1 MNINNLFFIIW
12 LVVFCGLQL
21 CCSASKNSSIKGDNR
36 PNIVVIIGD
45 DIGYSDLGCYGAE
58 IETPQLDRLASN
70 GLRFKTFYNMS
81 KCNPTRSSLITG
93 LYKGDDRAVSFVPL
107 LREAGYSAV
116 MSGKEHFDSWVPR
129 HCYFAETFGGCFGA

>member
-1 MNINNLFFIIW
+1 MSNSSAILINL

-21 CCSASKNSSIKGDNR
+21 SCSTSKKFSKDSKER

-58 IETPQLDRLASN
+58 IQTPNLDGLAIN

-93 LYKGDDRAVSFVPL
+93 LYRGDERAISFVPL
-107 LREAGYSAV
+107 LRQAGYSAV
-116 MSGKEHFDSWVPR
+116 MSGKEHFDSWR
-129 HCYFAETFGGCFGA
+129 